1 MRWTPH
7 SRARSMAVA
16 ARAMASTEGLLGDVP
31 TPVKV
36 APVAARGNGGDGARD
51 APASAGERGDAG
63 ARDDSVASSADAR
76 EDAAANERSG
86 PTTSAPSAA
95 NVEPARV
102 ARVVAEACEACWGAV
117 PLLRAT

>member
-63 ARDDSVASSADAR
+63 ARDDSVA
-76 EDAAANERSG
+76 
-86 PTTSAPSAA
+86 
-95 NVEPARV
+95 
-102 ARVVAEACEACWGAV
+102 
-117 PLLRAT
+117 